1 MAQLLQKAA
10 FDVSVC
16 YRMSLIVFFVFVFF
30 SALVAIKRLDIAK
43 PLRVFGVGL
52 ALCDF
57 IVLVPILHNIGDCG
71 EKVSESVSS
80 SIMSMVQLITID
92 VGYDSLMKA
101 ASEAG
106 ILPFFTILCVFTPL
120 VWGGV
125 VLTLFESFSSWITY
139 QIFSFFIPVYIF
151 SDLNEN
157 SLMLAKSIK
166 SQKKK
171 KCLCIFCGISENISP
186 ELKEEAKENVFLLLK
201 KNESSCIKSPSN
213 SQIYFEISE
222 EQNENLTRSRN
233 LIQSYT
239 EKYGEA
245 NYSNIRIY
253 LFSEQEEAPLL
264 LSSTDK
270 KGIPVILVD
279 RDRFFAN
286 DLLFTH
292 PLYEVLSESEK
303 CVSVLFVGSGKLAQS
318 ILRTAVWCG
327 QLGKT
332 YLLKISVIDKNAD
345 FCEKSLRLECPEFFN
360 GEYDISFY
368 NADVETD
375 EFKYCLDAHCSD
387 VNYICV
393 CSESDELNIH
403 TALYLRSYYFRKN
416 FSSFSKPFIAL
427 YVKDGA
433 KNAIIPEFTVLT
445 REKVQAKKIEVN
457 SESAMNYNL
466 YAFGGDNTLY
476 SAYLLDSPLEKLAL
490 NVHFGY
496 ELSFSDGKASEIE
509 ARKVYY
515 SNETNIRSN
524 RANALHIRYKLFLL
538 GYDLKTDCSEQEI
551 KENEKLSSELKSD
564 IEKNLLAL
572 SQTEHD
578 RWNAFMRSEGWGT
591 VSLEQAKKIGKHK
604 ITRAKLHA
612 CLCSWEELDSLSE
625 FDPKFKEYDEIM
637 IKNIPYLLGLEN
649 NRINISGVRYALTC
663 RGVNGK

>member
-10 FDVSVC
+10 FDTSIC
-16 YRMSLIVFFVFVFF
+16 YRMSLIVFLVSILFATVF
-30 SALVAIKRLDIAK
+30 AIKKLDIVK
-43 PLRVFGVGL
+43 PLRIFGIGL
-52 ALCDF
+52 AFCDF
-57 IVLVPILHNIGDCG
+57 IILIPILHNVGDCG
-71 EKVSESVSS
+71 EFLSSSVSS
-80 SIMSMVQLITID
+80 AIMNMVQLVTLN
-92 VGYDSLMKA
+92 VGYDSLVKS
-101 ASEAG
+101 ASDSNV
-106 ILPFFTILCVFTPL
+106 LLFFTILCVLTPV

-125 VLTLFESFSSWITY
+125 VLTLFENFSSYLAY
-139 QIFSFFIPVYIF
+139 QVFSFFVPVYIF
-151 SDLNEN
+151 SELNEK

-171 KCLCIFCGISENISP
+171 KCLCLFCGISENTMP
-186 ELKEEAKENVFLLLK
+186 ELKEDAKDNIFLLLK
-201 KNESSCIKSPSN
+201 KNESSCIKPPAN
-213 SQIYFEISE
+213 SQSYFEISE
-222 EQNENLTRSRN
+222 DQSENLTQTCN
-233 LIQSYT
+233 LIQAYT

-245 NYSNIRIY
+245 DYSNLKIY
-253 LFSEQEEAPLL
+253 LFSEQEEAPIL

-286 DLLFTH
+286 DLLFTQ
-292 PLYEVLSESEK
+292 PLYEVVSENEK
-303 CVSVLFVGSGKLAQS
+303 CISVLIVGNGRMGRT
-318 ILRTAVWCG
+318 ILRTAVWSA

-332 YLLKISVIDKNAD
+332 YRLKISVIDKNAD

-375 EFKYCLDAHCSD
+375 EFKYCLDEHCSD

-476 SAYLLDSPLEKLAL
+476 SAYLLESPLEKLAL